1 MKRIV
6 IYQDSTIDGKKY
18 RNTLRAIA
26 PSEQWAGFSKS
37 GAVIDSEAKKLAKF
51 LEPNFTGYYV
61 A

>member
-6 IYQDSTIDGKKY
+6 IFQDSEVNGKKY

-26 PSEQWAGFSKS
+26 PSDQWLGFSKS
-37 GAVIDSEAKKLAKF
+37 GTVIDSEAKKLAKF
-51 LEPNFTGYYV
+51 LEPNSTGYYI

>member
-6 IYQDSTIDGKKY
+6 IYQDVEVNGKKQ

-26 PSEQWAGFSKS
+26 PSDQWAGFSRS
-37 GAVIDSEAKKLAKF
+37 GVVIDGEAKKLARY